1 MVRDSFNID
10 YAHHAYSFRPTLCGN
25 CKQWDCKH
33 AKRER
38 EHGRMMAEC
47 KKLHEATAK
56 TDWCSMAR
64 EVREHERAMKMY
76 TPKEIR

>member
-25 CKQWDCKH
+25 CRQWDSKH
-33 AKRER
+33 AER
-38 EHGRMMAEC
+38 EPVHGRMVAEC
-47 KKLHEATAK
+47 KKQHIQTAK

-64 EVREHERAMKMY
+64 EVREHERAMAMY
-76 TPKEIR
+76 REGK